1 MDEIK
6 VKIGG
11 KEHKVKVEET
21 SEGKLRIHHE
31 GEVFE
36 IESQKGVLPQDILKK
51 KLGEGEQIVVAPL
64 PGIVH
69 EVVAK
74 KGQIVKKGDLLLILV
89 AMKMEN
95 DVVAPQNGVVRSIE
109 VKKGQTVNRGDVLV
123 EIE

>member
-21 SEGKLRIHHE
+21 PEGKLRIHHE

-36 IESQKGVLPQDILKK
+36 LEPGQSSIPSEMLKRSGSGESV
-51 KLGEGEQIVVAPL
+51 VVAPL

-69 EVVAK
+69 SVEVKKGEDVK
-74 KGQIVKKGDLLLILV
+74 KGQLLMTLV

-95 DVVAPQNGVVRSIE
+95 DVVSPRDGKVKSIE
-109 VKKGQTVNRGDVLV
+109 VKKGQTVNRGDVLI

>member
-11 KEHKVKVEET
+11 KEHKVKIEET
-21 SEGKLRIHHE
+21 SDGKLRVHHE

-36 IESQKGVLPQDILKK
+36 LEPGQSSIPSGMLRLGGSEESV
-51 KLGEGEQIVVAPL
+51 VVAPL

-69 EVVAK
+69 SVEVKKGEHVK
-74 KGQIVKKGDLLLILV
+74 KGQVLLTLV

-95 DVVAPQNGVVRSIE
+95 DVLATKDGTIKSIE
-109 VKKGQTVNRGDVLV
+109 VKKGQTVNRNDVLV

>member
-11 KEHKVKVEET
+11 KEHKVKVEQT
-21 SEGKLRIHHE
+21 PDGKIRVHHE

-36 IESQKGVLPQDILKK
+36 LEPGQSSIPESMLRKDGKG
-51 KLGEGEQIVVAPL
+51 ESMVVAPL
-64 PGIVH
+64 PGIVYSV
-69 EVVAK
+69 E
-74 KGQIVKKGDLLLILV
+74 VKKGDMVKKGQVLLTLV

-95 DVVAPQNGVVRSIE
+95 DVIATRDGKIKSIE
-109 VKKGQTVNRGDVLV
+109 VKKNQTVNRGDVLV

>member
-21 SEGKLRIHHE
+21 SDGKLRIHHE
-31 GEVFE
+31 GEVFDLE
-36 IESQKGVLPQDILKK
+36 PGQSSIPSDMMRKSGKEESV
-51 KLGEGEQIVVAPL
+51 VVAPL

-69 EVVAK
+69 AIGVKKGESVK
-74 KGQIVKKGDLLLILV
+74 KGQLLLTLV

-95 DVVAPQNGVVRSIE
+95 DVTATRDGKIKSIE
-109 VKKGQTVNRGDVLV
+109 VKKGQNVNRGDVLI

>member
-1 MDEIK
+1 MEEIK

-21 SEGKLRIHHE
+21 PEGKLRVHHE

-36 IESQKGVLPQDILKK
+36 LEPGQSTIP
-51 KLGEGEQIVVAPL
+51 EGMLRKSGSGSVVVAPL
-64 PGIVH
+64 PAMVH
-69 EVVAK
+69 SVE
-74 KGQIVKKGDLLLILV
+74 VKKGEHVKKNQLLLTLV

-95 DVVAPQNGVVRSIE
+95 DVVAPKDGVVKSVE
-109 VKKGQTVNRGDVLV
+109 VKKGQTVNRGDVLI

>member
-21 SEGKLRIHHE
+21 PEGKLRVHHE

-36 IESQKGVLPQDILKK
+36 LEPGQSSIPASSLGKGEKT
-51 KLGEGEQIVVAPL
+51 ENIVVAPL

-69 EVVAK
+69 AVEVKKGEHVK
-74 KGQIVKKGDLLLILV
+74 KGQLILTLV

-95 DVVAPQNGVVRSIE
+95 DVVAPKEGKIKAIA
-109 VKKGQTVNRGDVLV
+109 VKKGQTVNRGEVLI

>member
-21 SEGKLRIHHE
+21 SDGKIRVHHE
-31 GEVFE
+31 GEVFDLE
-36 IESQKGVLPQDILKK
+36 PGQSLIPSDMMRKSGKEESV
-51 KLGEGEQIVVAPL
+51 VVAPL

-69 EVVAK
+69 AIEAK
-74 KGQIVKKGDLLLILV
+74 KGDSVKKGQLLLTLV

-95 DVVAPQNGVVRSIE
+95 DVTATRDGKIKSIE
-109 VKKGQTVNRGDVLV
+109 VKKGQNVNRGDVLI

>member
-21 SEGKLRIHHE
+21 ADGKLRVHHE

-36 IESQKGVLPQDILKK
+36 LEPGQSSIPTEM
-51 KLGEGEQIVVAPL
+51 LGKTEDGAHVIVAPL

-69 EVVAK
+69 SVD
-74 KGQIVKKGDLLLILV
+74 VKKGDEVKKGQLLLVVV

-95 DVVAPQNGVVRSIE
+95 DIVSTRDGRVKSIS
-109 VKKGQTVNRGDVLV
+109 VKKGQTVNRGEALV